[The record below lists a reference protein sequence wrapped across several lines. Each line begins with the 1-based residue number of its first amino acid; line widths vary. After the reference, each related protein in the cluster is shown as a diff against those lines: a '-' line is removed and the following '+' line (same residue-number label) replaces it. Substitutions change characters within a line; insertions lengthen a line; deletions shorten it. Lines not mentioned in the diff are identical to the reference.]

1 MTDRLEALLAHFS
14 VSARVFNTGALCGL
28 TELDAGDSGR
38 MHLIRAGEA
47 DVHHAGGI
55 ERVTRPSLLL
65 FPRPVAYRFVTDP
78 THGADFACARMHFSG
93 GAANPIAAALPDFTC
108 LALDDILGAG
118 PVLDL
123 LFDEASHQY
132 CGRQAVL
139 DRLFEVLLV
148 QVLRH
153 LMEAGRTGAGMLA
166 GLSHPR
172 LRLALVAM
180 HENPA
185 QDWSLEALAERAGMS
200 RSVFANAFRDTVGC
214 TPGAYL
220 QRWRIGLAEQALR
233 RGRTLALIADEV
245 GYGGEAALSRAFKA
259 QTGLS
264 PREWRAAHKR

>member
-1 MTDRLEALLAHFS
+1 
-14 VSARVFNTGALCGL
+14 
-28 TELDAGDSGR
+28 
-38 MHLIRAGEA
+38 
-47 DVHHAGGI
+47 
-55 ERVTRPSLLL
+55 
-65 FPRPVAYRFVTDP
+65 
-78 THGADFACARMHFSG
+78 
-93 GAANPIAAALPDFTC
+93 
-108 LALDDILGAG
+108 
-118 PVLDL
+118 
-123 LFDEASHQY
+123 
-132 CGRQAVL
+132 
-139 DRLFEVLLV
+139 LFEVLLV

-153 LMEAGRTGAGMLA
+153 LMEGGQTGAGMLA

-180 HENPA
+180 HEKPA
-185 QDWSLEALAERAGMS
+185 QDWSLEALAARAGMS

-264 PREWRAAHKR
+264 PRQWREAHKR

>member
-1 MTDRLEALLAHFS
+1 MTVVIQGFALREPLNFEAATRAVGFVGRSGYAGEPGPGSWGEQVFPRFLEA
-14 VSARVFNTGALCGL
+14 G
-28 TELDAGDSGR
+28 
-38 MHLIRAGEA
+38 
-47 DVHHAGGI
+47 
-55 ERVTRPSLLL
+55 
-65 FPRPVAYRFVTDP
+65 
-78 THGADFACARMHFSG
+78 
-93 GAANPIAAALPDFTC
+93 
-108 LALDDILGAG
+108 
-118 PVLDL
+118 
-123 LFDEASHQY
+123 Q
-132 CGRQAVL
+132 
-139 DRLFEVLLV
+139 
-148 QVLRH
+148 
-153 LMEAGRTGAGMLA
+153 TGAGMLA

-185 QDWSLEALAERAGMS
+185 QDWSLEALAARAGMS

-264 PREWRAAHKR
+264 PRQWREAHKR